1 MDDMKV
7 EVGVKESSQRNWRGV
22 HGLYMGKW
30 DLWEM
35 KHWQREQMPKNG
47 GAMEA
52 KKTEIAMVLH

>member
-1 MDDMKV
+1 M